1 MSISIQKFCIYL
13 TFSFSQNFKNIFY
26 CQSNVCASKK
36 NLSPDF
42 HNLWKQCCWCSA
54 LIFFSFFG
62 LSPNDVTNIM
72 GVVQFNFERVSG
84 WSSNVTH
91 SLKWVGII
99 FEFVFLFSFT
109 CIFSD
114 YFFNIHSMY
123 HKNFMFNVNT
133 KIYKKEVIALEI
145 IVPKCVCIREWHKL
159 LFRLFTRVIKLL
171 VQIDSIC
178 SILQIQFQI
187 PIVL

>member
-1 MSISIQKFCIYL
+1 MNWIKFFILCPVNQYFYHFRTSDLYFCGIFCLYL
-13 TFSFSQNFKNIFY
+13 TFSFPESFKNIFY

-99 FEFVFLFSFT
+99 FEFVFLFSST

-114 YFFNIHSMY
+114 YFLNIHS
-123 HKNFMFNVNT
+123 
-133 KIYKKEVIALEI
+133 
-145 IVPKCVCIREWHKL
+145 
-159 LFRLFTRVIKLL
+159 
-171 VQIDSIC
+171 
-178 SILQIQFQI
+178 
-187 PIVL
+187 IVLHV

>member
-1 MSISIQKFCIYL
+1 MLLVFCI
-13 TFSFSQNFKNIFY
+13 
-26 CQSNVCASKK
+26 
-36 NLSPDF
+36 D
-42 HNLWKQCCWCSA
+42 
-54 LIFFSFFG
+54 FFSFFG

-114 YFFNIHSMY
+114 YFFNIHSIVINE
-123 HKNFMFNVNT
+123 NFMFNVST
-133 KIYKKEVIALEI
+133 KMYKNEVTTLEI
-145 IVPKCVCIREWHKL
+145 ILPKCVCIRMAQAPFSSFYTRHKIAC
-159 LFRLFTRVIKLL
+159 T
-171 VQIDSIC
+171 D
-178 SILQIQFQI
+178 
-187 PIVL
+187 

>member
-1 MSISIQKFCIYL
+1 MLLVFCI
-13 TFSFSQNFKNIFY
+13 
-26 CQSNVCASKK
+26 
-36 NLSPDF
+36 D
-42 HNLWKQCCWCSA
+42 
-54 LIFFSFFG
+54 FFSFFG

-91 SLKWVGII
+91 SLKWIGII
-99 FEFVFLFSFT
+99 SEFVFLFSST

-114 YFFNIHSMY
+114 YFFNIH
-123 HKNFMFNVNT
+123 FIVRILMFTVNT
-133 KIYKKEVIALEI
+133 KIDKNKVPTLEI
-145 IVPKCVCIREWHKL
+145 ILPKCVGIGEWHKL
-159 LFRLFTRVIKLL
+159 LFRFFTRVIKLL

-187 PIVL
+187 PIVLLLFLEMN

>member
-1 MSISIQKFCIYL
+1 MLLVFCI
-13 TFSFSQNFKNIFY
+13 
-26 CQSNVCASKK
+26 
-36 NLSPDF
+36 D
-42 HNLWKQCCWCSA
+42 
-54 LIFFSFFG
+54 FFSFFG

-99 FEFVFLFSFT
+99 FEFVFLFSST

-114 YFFNIHSMY
+114 YFFNIHSIVINE
-123 HKNFMFNVNT
+123 NFMFNVNT

-187 PIVL
+187 PIVLQMFFEMNLVMLSKWKIIFLLIIIIQKRN